1 MITAEKQNV
10 KEYLDGL
17 GVKFSFRRDYN
28 DNAFMTWKNSNHFRV
43 RISYEKRSMVI
54 WFYQGQGVKG
64 DPTIDG
70 VIECLLMD
78 RSCALNGLK
87 EFGREFGWDEYTRK
101 TFNACLS
108 NGRKLER
115 VFGVEVL
122 AKLDQIINGF

>member
-1 MITAEKQNV
+1 MITEEKQDI
-10 KEYLDGL
+10 EQYLNEL
-17 GVKFSFRRDYN
+17 GVKFSFRQDWN

-43 RISYEKRSMVI
+43 RISYQKRSMVI

-64 DPTIDG
+64 NPTISG
-70 VIECLLMD
+70 VLECLLMD

-87 EFGREFGWDEYTRK
+87 EFGLEFGWDEYTRE

-115 VFGVEVL
+115 VFGVDVL
-122 AKLDQIINGF
+122 AKLDSILFG